1 MLFCL
6 KAFSFYVNL
15 LLFSLLTVVHSFED
29 SSGLNNIKISTDNA
43 LIYEKSEIQSKFD
56 YNSQLKYSCIVP
68 LVLEDDENVDSRI
81 LKIENQMG
89 CDTCLAP
96 FALKRVSI
104 NVDNTV
110 LRVNHNFTNIST
122 LQTGDSLYIKINYK
136 CYEGNSNEW
145 SLLTF
150 NLMFLENNKNVSFSY
165 VKICNNENLN
175 AGFDYCLLILAGISF
190 LILGISSRFNSLV
203 YFKKEN
209 EKYELSIYFIF
220 LYFLVCTISILLI
233 YYFGQIAIIVF
244 IVIFG
249 ILSLVSIFVILM
261 EFMEF
266 LPKFLKCKL
275 GFSCFGLKNIS
286 IGSVIMAVGS
296 MAIVLCWVFF
306 RNFVLDDICSYSI
319 AIFVVKII
327 RVSSIKM
334 ATIWITIILLFE
346 LMWGFLFVYPLEN
359 SYQTFFSSEFCLPM
373 RIVIPNFKNFLHLK
387 CYWLPISSIIFP
399 GLTLQYLSKYDKS
412 KNIHIY
418 FRTGIFFALIGAAI
432 WIIVISF
439 SNESTPWAFF
449 SFPLIIISVLVLS
462 YLRNEH
468 TELWE
473 GSFFDGSSIGI
484 SQESGGA
491 LKSLKSLK
499 SLNSNYNQEEVFEG
513 LLSKKGSRMIEGNK
527 ILTLDSNKINN
538 DDSSNLLE

>member
-1 MLFCL
+1 MLFCS

-15 LLFSLLTVVHSFED
+15 LLFSLLIVVHSFED
-29 SSGLNNIKISTDNA
+29 SSGLNNIKISTENA
-43 LIYEKSEIQSKFD
+43 LIYEKYEIQSIFD

-68 LVLEDDENVDSRI
+68 VVLEDDENVDSRI
-81 LKIENQMG
+81 IKIENQMS
-89 CDTCLAP
+89 CDTCVAS
-96 FALKRVSI
+96 FALKKLSI
-104 NVDNTV
+104 NVDNTI

-122 LQTGDSLYIKINYK
+122 LQTGDSLYIKITYK
-136 CYEGNSNEW
+136 CYEGSSNAW

-165 VKICNNENLN
+165 VKICNRKKSNP
-175 AGFDYCLLILAGISF
+175 GFDYSLLILAGISL
-190 LILGISSRFNSLV
+190 LILGISSRLNSSV
-203 YFKKEN
+203 YFKNDN
-209 EKYELSIYFIF
+209 EKYALSSYFIV
-220 LYFLVCTISILLI
+220 LYFLVCSISILLI
-233 YYFGQIAIIVF
+233 YYFWNIAIIVF

-249 ILSLVSIFVILM
+249 ILSLVSIFVILL

-275 GFSCFGLKNIS
+275 GFSCSGLKNIS
-286 IGSVIMAVGS
+286 IGSVIMAAGS
-296 MAIVLCWVFF
+296 MAIVLCWAFF
-306 RNFVLDDICSYSI
+306 RNFILDDICAYSI
-319 AIFVVKII
+319 VIFTVKVI
-327 RVSSIKM
+327 RVNSIKM
-334 ATIWITIILLFE
+334 ATVWIILIMLFE

-373 RIVIPNFKNFLHLK
+373 RIIIPTFKDFLHLK
-387 CYWLPISSIIFP
+387 CSWLPISSIIFP
-399 GLTLQYLSKYDKS
+399 GLTLQYLHKYDKS

-418 FRTGIFFALIGAAI
+418 FRTGIFFSIIGAAI
-432 WIIVISF
+432 WIIVLSF
-439 SNESTPWAFF
+439 SKESIPWSFF
-449 SFPLIIISVLVLS
+449 SFPLIIISILVLS

-473 GSFFDGSSIGI
+473 GSFFDGSSLGL

-513 LLSKKGSRMIEGNK
+513 LLSKKGSRIGNK

-538 DDSSNLLE
+538 DDSSNLQE